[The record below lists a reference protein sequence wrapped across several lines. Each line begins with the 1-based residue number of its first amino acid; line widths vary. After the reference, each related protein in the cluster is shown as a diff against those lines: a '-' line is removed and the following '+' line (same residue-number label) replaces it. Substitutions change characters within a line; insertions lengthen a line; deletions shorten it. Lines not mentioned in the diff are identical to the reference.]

1 MDPREGDSSSP
12 LLSLPEKPL
21 HEIIK
26 YLKPDDLRALRL
38 MNHQL
43 LELVDGNIE
52 TIRLAPL
59 PWDEIRPA
67 LVHVIDKWHRWP
79 KLKTLDIDLDV
90 NKLRSVSD
98 PGPFPPIEGLESVA
112 WTDLEYLNLCNC
124 GLTEAD
130 GIKLAMAA
138 KHLRKLRLLNLSWTK
153 ISADAITALSEVA
166 LPLLEDLNL
175 NETWIGPAT
184 GAALAN
190 AAPQWPSLRKLRLRA
205 IDLDDKGL
213 DAFLSG
219 KFPLLEDIDLSHN
232 ALQLEAGVAFANA
245 AAQWPNLRM
254 LNLSR
259 NYISS
264 LGWQRLATA
273 HFLNLEELLLGGV
286 EGTEL
291 DPPAVRAL
299 REAASRHWPRL
310 RTLHLTASSDL
321 DISGL
326 FTEGGWNAL
335 ESLVL
340 GECSESICNELRD
353 AVSSQLLPSLK
364 RLDLSD
370 CLGLNSD
377 SFVDLFHF
385 PWRNLQELYIN
396 NDYSDDDIAYV
407 LADFSENF
415 PSLRSLSFRRNS
427 RISKSAIDILMASF
441 GSSGEIDS
449 SNNSQTLIFSRNLVH

>member
-1 MDPREGDSSSP
+1 MS
-12 LLSLPEKPL
+12 
-21 HEIIK
+21 
-26 YLKPDDLRALRL
+26 
-38 MNHQL
+38 
-43 LELVDGNIE
+43 
-52 TIRLAPL
+52 APL
-59 PWDEIRPA
+59 Y
-67 LVHVIDKWHRWP
+67 LG
-79 KLKTLDIDLDV
+79 
-90 NKLRSVSD
+90 S
-98 PGPFPPIEGLESVA
+98 FPPIEGLENAA
-112 WTDLEYLNLCNC
+112 WADLDYLNLCNC
-124 GLTEAD
+124 GLTGAD
-130 GIKLAMAA
+130 GVGIAMAA
-138 KHLRKLRLLNLSWTK
+138 KHWRKLRLLNLSWTK

-175 NETWIGPAT
+175 NGTWIGPAT

-190 AAPQWPSLRKLRLRA
+190 AAPQWPSLRKLRLRL
-205 IDLDDKGL
+205 IGLEDKGL
-213 DAFLSG
+213 DALLSANY
-219 KFPLLEDIDLSHN
+219 PLLEHIDLSRN
-232 ALQLEAGVAFANA
+232 RLQLEAGVAFANA

-310 RTLHLTASSDL
+310 RTLQLTYNFDL
-321 DISGL
+321 DISGF

-340 GECSESICNELRD
+340 SGYSESIYNELRD

-364 RLDLSD
+364 KLDLSD
-370 CLGLNSD
+370 CFGLNND
-377 SFVDLFHF
+377 SFSDLFGV
-385 PWRNLQELYIN
+385 PWPNLQELYIN
-396 NDYSDDDIAYV
+396 NHYPDDEIAFV
-407 LADFSENF
+407 LARISGNL
-415 PSLRSLSFRRNS
+415 PSLRILSFGKGT
-427 RISKSAIDILMASF
+427 ISKSAIDILMASF